1 LDRTHRW
8 RKGIQI
14 PYLIDRTISEQLM
27 EDMLSNGGASF
38 PFAKTNH
45 INTEREFS
53 NVKNTNLEAFP
64 VLSEESNEM

>member
-1 LDRTHRW
+1 
-8 RKGIQI
+8 
-14 PYLIDRTISEQLM
+14 M

-53 NVKNTNLEAFP
+53 NVKNTNLEACP